1 MSKPV
6 PFPKIIHQIWIGP
19 KPAPTNLMQTWKD
32 KHPDFEYILWTE
44 AEFEKRGMTFRC
56 AEKIELIQE
65 YCGKA
70 DMIRLE
76 ILYKYGGIYVDA
88 DSICIEPFDETF
100 MCKTAF
106 ATYENENV
114 RKGLISNGTM
124 GFVPNHPL
132 CRDMIEWILSD
143 ESTALIQIFRAWY
156 SVGPALLTK
165 FLNTGKYKDFSVFP
179 SHCFLPNHFTGPK
192 YDGHKKVYGYQEWG
206 TAKQSYDTMNDIV
219 LPAEFLEPTEW
230 VSVLVSSYNTNAL
243 YLKEC
248 LDSIKMQTGY
258 FGIELVWMNDGS
270 NPDQTIVL
278 EAALADWQAKTRFT
292 RLVYEKMAVNQGLS
306 YCLNRGIQKCSN
318 EYIMRMDSDDIMLP
332 HRIKTQLVFMKNTPD
347 CQVCGTNIQFFKN
360 DSRMDPVS
368 KMFQMEKKHA
378 LVFTWSDFLKTR
390 SEWFL
395 NHPTLCFC
403 KSAILAVGNYDIKLS
418 KFIMEDYD
426 LELRLL
432 KQYGKVY
439 SLPEVL
445 LYYRIHSNQLT
456 YNMMSETPENIVLR
470 KQIVDRIVNS

>member
-1 MSKPV
+1 MPIN
-6 PFPKIIHQIWIGP
+6 KILHQIWIGP

-56 AEKIELIQE
+56 ATKIELIQE

-114 RKGLISNGTM
+114 RKDLVANGTM

-143 ESTALIQIFRAWY
+143 ESTATIQNFRAWY

-179 SHCFLPNHFTGPK
+179 SHCFLPNHFTGLK
-192 YDGHKKVYGYQEWG
+192 YEGHKKVYAYQEWG

-219 LPAEFLEPTEW
+219 LPNEFLDPVDW

-243 YLKEC
+243 FLKEC
-248 LDSIKMQTGY
+248 LDSIKMQVGY
-258 FGIELVWMNDGS
+258 FGIELVWINDGS
-270 NPDQTIVL
+270 TPEYTALL
-278 EAALADWQAKTRFT
+278 ESALADWQQKTRFT
-292 RLVYEKMAVNQGLS
+292 KLVYEKLAVNQGTS
-306 YCLNRGIQKCSN
+306 YCSNVGIQKCSN
-318 EYIMRMDSDDIMLP
+318 EMIMRMDSDDIMLP
-332 HRIKTQLVFMKNTPD
+332 HRIKTQLAFMAVTPD

-360 DSRMDPVS
+360 DSISDPTS

-378 LVFTWSDFLKTR
+378 QVFTWSDFLKTR

-395 NHPTLCFC
+395 NHPTLCFR
-403 KSAILAVGNYDIKLS
+403 KSAVLTVGNYDIKLS

-445 LYYRIHSNQLT
+445 LYYRIHANQLT
-456 YNMMSETPENIVLR
+456 YNMASENPDNIALR
-470 KQIVDRIVNS
+470 KRIIDRIIG